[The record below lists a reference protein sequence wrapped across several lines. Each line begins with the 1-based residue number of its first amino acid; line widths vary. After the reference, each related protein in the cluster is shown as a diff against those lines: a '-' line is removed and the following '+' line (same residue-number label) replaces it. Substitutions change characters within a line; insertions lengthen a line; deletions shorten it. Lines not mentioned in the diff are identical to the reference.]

1 MLERGHGREK
11 QTRKWAMEIMEKGSP
26 SEDLR
31 STQRAKIKKREHG
44 AVAEHAWH
52 GPEQQR
58 GRKEDCLAIRGYIL
72 VGEKVH

>member
-1 MLERGHGREK
+1 MLERGHGKEK
-11 QTRKWAMEIMEKGSP
+11 QISKWKMEIMEKGSP

-31 STQRAKIKKREHG
+31 NSQRAKIKKREHG

-52 GPEQQR
+52 GPEQQK
-58 GRKEDCLAIRGYIL
+58 GRKEGCLAIHGYRL